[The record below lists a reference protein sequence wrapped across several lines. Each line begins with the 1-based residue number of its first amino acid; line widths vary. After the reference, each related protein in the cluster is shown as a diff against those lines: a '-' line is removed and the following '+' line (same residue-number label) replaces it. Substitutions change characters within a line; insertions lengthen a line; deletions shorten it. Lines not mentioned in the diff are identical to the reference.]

1 MSQSRRE
8 DGGPSGKILVVAEA
22 RTSGEPT
29 GVVTAEA
36 EPAAGAPRVRERR
49 GTGRGRIAMA
59 IAGVLVL
66 ALVLRLG
73 YVALTPGYA
82 IVHDARDYDHHAV
95 SIAAGDG
102 YALLGPGPTRETAFR
117 PPGFPYFL
125 AGVYRLGGRAWL
137 LSEDRVVAGR
147 IANAVVGTAIVALL
161 GLLCAQL
168 FGRRVALVAMAL
180 AAVYV
185 PLILAGGALMSE
197 PLFAALMLG
206 ALVAAVRFRGSDRR
220 WRWAVLAGVLGGLA
234 ILTRANAAILL
245 LPLALGVW
253 DARPRWSGRALAPP
267 AVLVAIAALTVAPWT
282 VRNAVELRAFVPVS
296 TQLGTAL
303 AGTYNDE
310 ARADT
315 RRPATWRSLR
325 RVPELQYLVRT
336 AAWRRTPEATL
347 EKRLR
352 AVSLDFIAAHP
363 GYVPRVVFWNTARA
377 LDLAGLTWSRHTYS
391 TVSVAPGWA
400 DAGVVVFWL
409 FALLAIAGA
418 LTRRARGIP
427 LHVAAVPVL
436 LWLSVVFLAFET
448 PRYRTGIDPFVV
460 LLAALALVAGW
471 DAVRSGSTAGGARRP
486 RSGSSATYTGSATGR
501 PGPDTGS
508 RPA

>member
-1 MSQSRRE
+1 M
-8 DGGPSGKILVVAEA
+8 AEA
-22 RTSGEPT
+22 RTTGEPT
-29 GVVTAEA
+29 GVVTAEG
-36 EPAAGAPRVRERR
+36 EPPAGAPRARERR
-49 GTGRGRIAMA
+49 RAIRGRRAAA

-73 YVALTPGYA
+73 YVVVTPGYT
-82 IVHDARDYDHHAV
+82 IVDDARDYDHHAV

-117 PPGFPYFL
+117 PPGYPYFL
-125 AGVYRLGGRAWL
+125 AGVYELGGRDWL
-137 LSEDRVVAGR
+137 RSHDRVVAGR
-147 IANAVVGTAIVALL
+147 IANALVGTAIVALL
-161 GLLCAQL
+161 GLLSVQL

-180 AAVYV
+180 AAVYL

-197 PLFAALMLG
+197 PLFAALLLA
-206 ALVAAVRFRGSDRR
+206 ALAAAVRFRRSVHR
-220 WRWAVLAGVLGGLA
+220 WRWVALAGILGGLA

-245 LPLALGVW
+245 LPLALAVW
-253 DARPRWSGRALAPP
+253 DVRPRWSWRALAPP
-267 AVLVAIAALTVAPWT
+267 AVLVAVAAAAVAPWT
-282 VRNAVELRAFVPVS
+282 VRNAVELHAFVPVS

-303 AGTYNDE
+303 AGTYNDQ

-315 RRPATWRSLR
+315 RNPATWRSLR

-336 AAWRRTPEATL
+336 SAWRRTPEATL
-347 EKRLR
+347 ERRLR
-352 AVSLDFIAAHP
+352 EVSLHFIADHP

-377 LDLAGLTWSRHTYS
+377 LDLASLTWSRHTYS
-391 TVSVAPGWA
+391 TVSVTPGWA

-418 LTRRARGIP
+418 LTPRGRRIP
-427 LHVAAVPVL
+427 VHVAAVPAL
-436 LWLSVVFLAFET
+436 LWLSVVFTAFET

-471 DAVRSGSTAGGARRP
+471 DAVRSGSTAGPARRP
-486 RSGSSATYTGSATGR
+486 RSGSTATYTGSATGR
-501 PGPDTGS
+501 PGRGTGS